1 VTSISTFNKAKT
13 IAKSLDSSTG
23 QIIVPIFS
31 NTLTGNYPGQIVSV
45 NAFVKNLKAHAKISS
60 LAPVKLPNFTLEDS
74 ETDKLYKTLDIE
86 WGSARKQLNLYIS
99 DNQVDWYQVGA
110 ISLLNPSGYPYRIYN
125 LMDLITDNLAIELGE
140 NGRIGVQIQDVGY
153 GALQVGDIVTIHGSY
168 VQEIAVDE
176 SSAIIQNTIDFVEL
190 VNTEST
196 IILAANPL
204 RKYAALTNNGEYPIY
219 LNLGDTATTGQGI
232 YLTPA
237 GSFDFDKPYFGAISA
252 IADTAISSVSGIE
265 CT

>member
-1 VTSISTFNKAKT
+1 MAISTFNKAKT
-13 IAKSLDSSTG
+13 IVKSLSFGTG
-23 QIIVPIFS
+23 QTIVPIFS
-31 NTLTGNYPGQIVSV
+31 NNLTGDYPGQIVSV

-99 DNQVDWYQVGA
+99 DNQTDWYQVGA

-125 LMDLITDNLAIELGE
+125 LMDLITDNLAIELGD
-140 NGRIGVQIQDVGY
+140 NGRIGVQVQDVGY
-153 GALQVGDIVTIHGSY
+153 GALQAGDSITIHGSY
-168 VQEIAVDE
+168 VQEIAVD
-176 SSAIIQNTIDFVEL
+176 SDSATLHTTNDFEEIIDI
-190 VNTEST
+190 EST
-196 IILAANPL
+196 IVLLANPL
-204 RKYAALTNNGEYPIY
+204 RKYVAFTNNGNHPIY
-219 LNLGDTATTGQGI
+219 LNLGDTATLGQGI

-252 IADTAISSVSGIE
+252 IAEGDISSASGI
-265 CT
+265 

>member
-1 VTSISTFNKAKT
+1 MISTFNKAKT
-13 IAKSLDSSTG
+13 IVKSLDSTTG
-23 QIIVPIFS
+23 QLIIPVFA
-31 NTLTGNYPGQIVSV
+31 NTLTGNYPGQLISV

-99 DNQVDWYQVGA
+99 DNDTDWYQVGA

-140 NGRIGVQIQDVGY
+140 NGRIGVQVQDVGY
-153 GALQVGDIVTIHGSY
+153 GALQTGDNITIHGSY
-168 VQEIAVDE
+168 VQEIAVD
-176 SSAIIQNTIDFVEL
+176 SGSAVLQNTNDFEEL
-190 VNTEST
+190 VDIVNT
-196 IILAANPL
+196 IILATNPM
-204 RKYAALTNNGEYPIY
+204 RKYVAFTNNGDNPIY
-219 LNLGDTATTGQGI
+219 LNLGDTATLGQGI

-252 IADTAISSVSGIE
+252 IAANDISSVSGVE

>member
-1 VTSISTFNKAKT
+1 MTISTFNKAKT
-13 IAKSLDSSTG
+13 IVKALDTLAS
-23 QIIVPIFS
+23 QNIIPIFS
-31 NTLTGNYPGQIVSV
+31 NTLTGSYPGQVVSV

-60 LAPVKLPNFTLEDS
+60 LPPVKLPNFQLEDS

-99 DNQVDWYQVGA
+99 DNQTGWYQVGA

-153 GALQVGDIVTIHGSY
+153 GALQTGDLVTIHGSY
-168 VQEIAVDE
+168 VQEIVTDSNAT
-176 SSAIIQNTIDFVEL
+176 IQNSIDFEEL
-190 VNTEST
+190 VDVEST
-196 IILAANPL
+196 IILEANPS
-204 RKYAALTNNGEYPIY
+204 RKYLAITNNGNNSIY
-219 LNLGDTATTGQGI
+219 LNLGEIATLGKGI

-237 GSFDFDKPYFGAISA
+237 GSFDLDKPYFGVISA
-252 IADTAISSVSGIE
+252 IAESDISSISGIE
-265 CT
+265 CI

>member
-1 VTSISTFNKAKT
+1 VISTFNKAKT
-13 IAKSLDSSTG
+13 IVKFLDLSTG
-23 QIIVPIFS
+23 QAIVPIFS
-31 NTLTGNYPGQIVSV
+31 NTLTGNYPGQLISV

-99 DNQVDWYQVGA
+99 DNQTDWYQVGA

-140 NGRIGVQIQDVGY
+140 NGRIGVQVQDVGY
-153 GALQVGDIVTIHGSY
+153 GALQTGDSITIHGSY
-168 VQEIAVDE
+168 VQEIAVD
-176 SSAIIQNTIDFVEL
+176 SDSATIQNTIDFEEL
-190 VNTEST
+190 VDTVST
-196 IILAANPL
+196 IILVANPM
-204 RKYAALTNNGEYPIY
+204 RKYTAFTNNGDNPIY
-219 LNLGDTATTGQGI
+219 LNLGETATLGQGI

-237 GSFDFDKPYFGAISA
+237 GSFDFDKPYFGIISA
-252 IADTAISSVSGIE
+252 IADGDISSISGIE

>member
-1 VTSISTFNKAKT
+1 MPISTFNKAKT
-13 IAKSLDSSTG
+13 IVKSLDSATG
-23 QIIVPIFS
+23 QVVIPVFS
-31 NTLTGNYPGQIVSV
+31 NVLDASYPGQIISV
-45 NAFVKNLKAHAKISS
+45 NAFVKNLKAHAKIAS
-60 LAPVKLPNFTLEDS
+60 LAPVKLPNFQLEDS

-99 DNQVDWYQVGA
+99 DNQTDWYQVGA

-153 GALQVGDIVTIHGSY
+153 GALQTGDTVTIHGSY
-168 VQEIAVDE
+168 VQEIATD
-176 SSAIIQNTIDFVEL
+176 SNATIQDTIDFEEL
-190 VNTEST
+190 VDTEST
-196 IILAANPL
+196 IILEANPL
-204 RKYAALTNNGEYPIY
+204 RKYIAITNNGENSIY
-219 LNLGDTATTGQGI
+219 LNLGETATIGKGI

-237 GSFDFDKPYFGAISA
+237 GSFDLDKPYLGAISA
-252 IADTAISSVSGIE
+252 IAGGDISSVSGVE

>member
-1 VTSISTFNKAKT
+1 MTISTFNKAKT
-13 IAKSLDSSTG
+13 IVKSLDSVTG
-23 QIIVPIFS
+23 QTIIPIFS
-31 NTLTGNYPGQIVSV
+31 NTLSGNYPGQIISV
-45 NAFVKNLKAHAKISS
+45 NAFVKNLKAHAKIGS

-86 WGSARKQLNLYIS
+86 WGSARKQLNLFIS
-99 DNQVDWYQVGA
+99 DNQTDWYQVGA

-153 GALQVGDIVTIHGSY
+153 GALQTGDSVTIHGSY
-168 VQEIAVDE
+168 VQEIALSL
-176 SSAIIQNTIDFVEL
+176 SSATIQTTNDFEEL
-190 VNTEST
+190 VDTEST

-204 RKYAALTNNGEYPIY
+204 RKYVAFTNNGENSIY
-219 LNLGDTATTGQGI
+219 LNLSETATIRQGI

-237 GSFDFDKPYFGAISA
+237 GSFDFDKPYFGAISG
-252 IADTAISSVSGIE
+252 IAADDISSISGIE
-265 CT
+265 CI

>member
-1 VTSISTFNKAKT
+1 MVISTFNKAKT
-13 IAKSLDSSTG
+13 IVKSLDSATG
-23 QIIVPIFS
+23 QSIIPVFS
-31 NTLTGNYPGQIVSV
+31 NTLVGNYPGQIVSV

-60 LAPVKLPNFTLEDS
+60 LAPVKLPNFQLEDS

-99 DNQVDWYQVGA
+99 DNQTDWYQVGA

-153 GALQVGDIVTIHGSY
+153 GALQTGDLVTIHGSY
-168 VQEIAVDE
+168 VQEIATD
-176 SSAIIQNTIDFVEL
+176 SNATIQSTIDFEKLVE
-190 VNTEST
+190 VEST
-196 IILAANPL
+196 VILGANPL
-204 RKYAALTNNGEYPIY
+204 RKYLAITNNGNNSIY
-219 LNLGDTATTGQGI
+219 LNLGDSATLGKGL

-237 GSFDFDKPYFGAISA
+237 GSFDLDKPYFGSISA
-252 IADTAISSVSGIE
+252 ISTSDISSVSGVE
-265 CT
+265 CS

>member
-1 VTSISTFNKAKT
+1 MTISTFNKAKT
-13 IAKSLDSSTG
+13 IVKSLDSATG
-23 QIIVPIFS
+23 QAVIPIFS
-31 NTLTGNYPGQIVSV
+31 NTLTGSYPGQIISV

-60 LAPVKLPNFTLEDS
+60 LAPVKLPNFQLEDS

-99 DNQVDWYQVGA
+99 DNQTDWYQVGA

-153 GALQVGDIVTIHGSY
+153 GALQTGDSVTIHGSY
-168 VQEIAVDE
+168 VQEIVVD
-176 SSAIIQNTIDFVEL
+176 SNATIQNTIDFEEL
-190 VNTEST
+190 VDVEST
-196 IILAANPL
+196 IILEANSL
-204 RKYAALTNNGEYPIY
+204 RKYLAITNNGNHSIY
-219 LNLGDTATTGQGI
+219 LNLGDTATLGKGI

-237 GSFDFDKPYFGAISA
+237 GSFDLDKPYLGAISA
-252 IADTAISSVSGIE
+252 ISASDISSVSGVE
-265 CT
+265 CS